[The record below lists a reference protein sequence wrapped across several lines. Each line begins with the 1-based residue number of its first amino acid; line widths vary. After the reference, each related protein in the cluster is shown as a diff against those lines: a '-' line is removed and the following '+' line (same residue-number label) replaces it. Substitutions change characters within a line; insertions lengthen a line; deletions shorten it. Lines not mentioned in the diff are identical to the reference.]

1 MKKSNVIS
9 GAGQHQVS
17 LSPDERLAGSK
28 RAQPPSSG
36 PLSPL
41 PPCRKPSVP
50 VAELKNSP
58 LEPISEQTGV
68 AAGLDLEAR
77 IKQLAQ
83 VTGHLRAELE
93 TLAKSSV
100 DRG

>member
-1 MKKSNVIS
+1 MKKSSVIF

-36 PLSPL
+36 PSSSL
-41 PPCRKPSVP
+41 PPRRKPLVP
-50 VAELKNSP
+50 VPELKNSL
-58 LEPISEQTGV
+58 LEPILNQVGV
-68 AAGLDLEAR
+68 AVSPDLEAR
-77 IKQLAQ
+77 IKQLAR
-83 VTGHLRAELE
+83 VTEHLRAELE

-100 DRG
+100 GRG